1 MKPVFEQYN
10 GNNEYCLSLS
20 GVPEYVNSG
29 VIVVK
34 DDYDRKYIVSRIDY
48 ERYDDQ
54 NYQYVF
60 TLNWPV
66 IDVLPATLFQ
76 GIPGLDLSLRHRK
89 YYRVNMT
96 PYFITER
103 SPSENREDLKEL
115 LDEVKLDY
123 YDRFEWILRAQRK
136 CGVDNLL
143 VERVHSSK
151 TIVLRQGNYLNESL
165 QPHDCVIIENWSELG
180 ADEKQIHHNL
190 MQVLGA
196 GAGLFDKSED
206 RFISED
212 ECCTLLK
219 LLMLKEEKRK
229 QQIKSLQKC
238 GIERAKSEG
247 KYKGRKKQEIDWHL
261 FEKVSAEFKSKT
273 INEEEAMK
281 RMKISSRSTFYRRL
295 KELHSKKG

>member
-1 MKPVFEQYN
+1 
-10 GNNEYCLSLS
+10 
-20 GVPEYVNSG
+20 
-29 VIVVK
+29 
-34 DDYDRKYIVSRIDY
+34 
-48 ERYDDQ
+48 
-54 NYQYVF
+54 
-60 TLNWPV
+60 
-66 IDVLPATLFQ
+66 
-76 GIPGLDLSLRHRK
+76 
-89 YYRVNMT
+89 
-96 PYFITER
+96 
-103 SPSENREDLKEL
+103 
-115 LDEVKLDY
+115 
-123 YDRFEWILRAQRK
+123 
-136 CGVDNLL
+136 
-143 VERVHSSK
+143 
-151 TIVLRQGNYLNESL
+151 
-165 QPHDCVIIENWSELG
+165 
-180 ADEKQIHHNL
+180 